1 MAQRIQYAPETG
13 RALPDPLLDDWLR
26 PAISMRGL
34 SRSFGSRVTLENI
47 DLEIEHGEILVVL
60 GPSGSGKTTLLKI
73 IAGLDSPDAGDVFL
87 NGICSTHLSPQKRG
101 LGVVFQEQALFQRM
115 TAAENVAF
123 GLKVRNVDR
132 ESTDRTV
139 NELLELTGLFLHRH
153 KYPSQLSGG
162 QRQRVALARA
172 LAHKPQ
178 AMLFDEPFSALDA
191 VTRTM
196 LRREVRSILR
206 ELKVAAL
213 FITHDQEEAMGL
225 ADRIAI
231 LHDGKLQQV
240 GTPFD
245 IYTQPRTEFVATFL
259 GAANVLRG
267 RFAGG
272 AVEIGTGRL
281 PVTEIPRQFSEGQS
295 VKVLFRPEDIE
306 LLFEP
311 ELPSDPGII
320 GQATIDELS
329 FAGSTERISLKFEVG
344 VEQRGNVIPELHESR
359 RPPILSNASTIV
371 ASRSKWESGRR
382 PAEIGETVS
391 VFLRDFRILSETD

>member
-1 MAQRIQYAPETG
+1 M
-13 RALPDPLLDDWLR
+13 
-26 PAISMRGL
+26 
-34 SRSFGSRVTLENI
+34 
-47 DLEIEHGEILVVL
+47 
-60 GPSGSGKTTLLKI
+60 
-73 IAGLDSPDAGDVFL
+73 
-87 NGICSTHLSPQKRG
+87 
-101 LGVVFQEQALFQRM
+101 
-115 TAAENVAF
+115 VAF
-123 GLKVRNVDR
+123 GLKVRNVDN
-132 ESTDRTV
+132 ERTNRIV
-139 NELLELTGLFLHRH
+139 NELLELTGLSSHRA
-153 KYPSQLSGG
+153 KYPSQMSGG

-240 GTPFD
+240 GTPYN

-267 RFAGG
+267 HFLRG

-281 PVTEIPRQFSEGQS
+281 QLTESPQRFSEGQF
-295 VKVLFRPEDIE
+295 VKVCSDPKTLSYYSNPTFSPIQE
-306 LLFEP
+306 LLVEH
-311 ELPSDPGII
+311 
-320 GQATIDELS
+320 QLS
-329 FAGSTERISLKFEVG
+329 ISPCRFDRTHFFEV
-344 VEQRGNVIPELHESR
+344 RSAR
-359 RPPILSNASTIV
+359 R
-371 ASRSKWESGRR
+371 
-382 PAEIGETVS
+382 TVQ
-391 VFLRDFRILSETD
+391 

>member
-87 NGICSTHLSPQKRG
+87 NGTCSTHLSPQKRG

-139 NELLELTGLFLHRH
+139 NELLELTGLSSHRQ

-272 AVEIGTGRL
+272 EVEIGTGRL
-281 PVTEIPRQFSEGQS
+281 PITETPRQFSEGQS

-311 ELPSDPGII
+311 EFPSDPGII

-344 VEQRGNVIPELHESR
+344 VEPCSDVIPELHESR
-359 RPPILSNASTIV
+359 RQPSFSHVSTLV

-391 VFLRDFRILSETD
+391 VFLRDFRILSEAD

>member
-87 NGICSTHLSPQKRG
+87 NGTCSTHLSPQKRG

-139 NELLELTGLFLHRH
+139 NELLELTGLSSHRQ

-272 AVEIGTGRL
+272 EVEIGTGRL
-281 PVTEIPRQFSEGQS
+281 PITETPRQFSEGQS

-311 ELPSDPGII
+311 EFPSDPGII

-344 VEQRGNVIPELHESR
+344 VEPCSDVIPELHESR
-359 RPPILSNASTIV
+359 RQPSLSHVSTLV

-391 VFLRDFRILSETD
+391 VFLRDFRILSEAD

>member
-1 MAQRIQYAPETG
+1 MALRIQYAPETG
-13 RALPDPLLDDWLR
+13 RALLGSHLDDWR
-26 PAISMRGL
+26 QPAISVRGL
-34 SRSFGSRVTLENI
+34 SKRFGSRVTLEHV

-60 GPSGSGKTTLLKI
+60 GPSGSGKTTLLKM
-73 IAGLDSPDAGDVFL
+73 IAGLDSPDTGDVFL
-87 NGICSTHLSPQKRG
+87 NGTQSTHLSPQKRE

-115 TAAENVAF
+115 TAADNVAF

-132 ESTDRTV
+132 ESTSRTV
-139 NELLELTGLFLHRH
+139 NELLELTGLSSHRH

-206 ELKVAAL
+206 ELNVAAL

-267 RFAGG
+267 RFVRG
-272 AVEIGTGRL
+272 AVEIGTARL
-281 PVTEIPRQFSEGQS
+281 QVTELPRQFSEGQS

-306 LLFEP
+306 LLFESP
-311 ELPSDPGII
+311 TLLFGVVQFAESISDL
-320 GQATIDELS
+320 QTAN
-329 FAGSTERISLKFEVG
+329 K
-344 VEQRGNVIPELHESR
+344 
-359 RPPILSNASTIV
+359 
-371 ASRSKWESGRR
+371 
-382 PAEIGETVS
+382 
-391 VFLRDFRILSETD
+391 